1 MPPND
6 NQAEAS
12 PQSAADIDE
21 RFSKVLDR
29 LEPPANAAPAE
40 AAREESR
47 EDESLVSVMAQGRE
61 HLMQRMRD
69 HAAQAEAKKNAYKPP
84 PMTDRQRA
92 ALEAEQNAGK
102 RARERHEAELASRPP
117 PPAREPWDGSNTPV
131 HRPGA
136 AVPDPTSLS
145 PTGFVAGSGRLD
157 TEGKHKVVM
166 PQ

>member
-1 MPPND
+1 MQPND

-29 LEPPANAAPAE
+29 LEPTSPPA
-40 AAREESR
+40 

-131 HRPGA
+131 HRPGT

-145 PTGFVAGSGRLD
+145 TTGFVAGSGRLD